1 MVWKCACSICRN
13 SKIQQHQNFF
23 FLRKS
28 KSLCQ
33 FIRIEK
39 IDPTA
44 VNPLIVSCQHHVSC
58 YNTGIFNPG
67 ISFSSR
73 ICENI
78 ILIICYHQNNR
89 CLITAWCCFI
99 NCFQSLFR
107 LYYINMLFLKIFC
120 CWSDTSGLQDL
131 IQLFFFHFHVTEFF
145 AGISVFYYF

>member
-1 MVWKCACSICRN
+1 MVWKCACSVCRN

-33 FIRIEK
+33 FHPDLKK

-44 VNPLIVSCQHHVSC
+44 VNPLIVKLPASCEFATILASS
-58 YNTGIFNPG
+58 IPESLFPPG
-67 ISFSSR
+67 YVKTLF
-73 ICENI
+73 
-78 ILIICYHQNNR
+78 LFICYHQNNR

-131 IQLFFFHFHVTEFF
+131 IQLFLFSLPRH
-145 AGISVFYYF
+145 